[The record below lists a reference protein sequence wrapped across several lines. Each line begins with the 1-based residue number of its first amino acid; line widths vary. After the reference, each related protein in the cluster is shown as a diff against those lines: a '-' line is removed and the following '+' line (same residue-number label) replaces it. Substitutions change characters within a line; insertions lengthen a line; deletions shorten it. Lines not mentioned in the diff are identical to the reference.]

1 MGTFTG
7 LWRWRHNPLR
17 RTTDLAEAW
26 VACVAFLL
34 LVLGAPAT
42 GLWAGGRTDDALQ
55 HAARAQQAERRPVT
69 ARVVREAEP
78 PAQAPQ
84 NPDAAGEQRLRTLVV
99 ARWPAP
105 DGSTRTGTVHTLDPD
120 PEPGE
125 TFRIWTDAEGRA
137 VSAPLRAGTAR
148 AHALFAGLF
157 AASAVA
163 VAAEAARRAVVRG
176 LIRRRYAELDLE
188 WARTGPDWGRTGT
201 GS

>member
-1 MGTFTG
+1 MGAFTG
-7 LWRWRHNPLR
+7 LWRWRHNSLR
-17 RTTDLAEAW
+17 RTTDLVEAW

-42 GLWAGGRTDDALQ
+42 GLWAGLRADDGLQ

-69 ARVVREAEP
+69 ARVVRVAEP
-78 PAQAPQ
+78 SGQALQ
-84 NPDAAGEQRLRTLVV
+84 SPDAADEQRLRTAVV

-105 DGSTRTGTVHTLDPD
+105 DGSPRSGTVHSLDRD

-137 VSAPLRAGTAR
+137 VPAPMRAGTAR

-163 VAAEAARRAVVRG
+163 VAAETARRTVVRG

-188 WARTGPDWGRTGT
+188 WAGTGPDWGRAGT
-201 GS
+201 GC